1 MKYRKIDHTDIS
13 VSPVCLGTMT
23 FGTPV
28 GADDAVKLVEYAFE
42 KGINFIDTANM
53 YEGYARHP
61 GSSGGIAEECIGKAI
76 RGNRSKMI
84 IATKVGMN
92 VGPTP
97 VDNGVSREAIEH
109 NLTKSLQRLRTDYVD
124 IYYAH
129 RNDPMVDPLDLA
141 VSMNREIEKGR
152 IRHYAVSNYTG
163 GQMMALLAACDT
175 NHLKRP
181 VMCQPPLSLLD
192 TDSMS
197 DIIYVCQREE
207 IAVVP
212 YKILCGGLL
221 SGKYL
226 PNQPAPEGSRRSE
239 QPSWLPDLPPAAME
253 KLEAIRGI
261 CAKAGVPMT
270 RYAIEFV
277 LRQQNVVSA
286 IIGVKNA
293 GQIDMAIDA
302 AEALESHR
310 H

>member
-1 MKYRKIDHTDIS
+1 
-13 VSPVCLGTMT
+13 
-23 FGTPV
+23 
-28 GADDAVKLVEYAFE
+28 VEYAFD

-53 YEGYARHP
+53 YEGYARRP
-61 GSSGGIAEECIGKAI
+61 GSSGGVAEECIGRAI
-76 RGNRSKMI
+76 RNNRSKMI

-92 VGPTP
+92 VGPAP
-97 VDNGVSREAIEH
+97 ADNGVSREAIEH

-129 RNDPMVDPLDLA
+129 RYDPLVDPLDLA
-141 VSMNREIEKGR
+141 SSMNREIEKGR

-163 GQMMALLAACDT
+163 SQLTALLSACDA
-175 NHLKRP
+175 NHLIRP

-192 TDSMS
+192 TESMG

-226 PNQPAPEGSRRSE
+226 PNLPAPAGSRRSE

-253 KLEAIRGI
+253 KLEAVRGI
-261 CAKAGVPMT
+261 CTKIDLPMT
-270 RYAIEFV
+270 DYAIGFV
-277 LRQQNVVSA
+277 LHQQNVVSA
-286 IIGVKNA
+286 IVGVKNEA
-293 GQIDMAIDA
+293 QIDMAIKAADA
-302 AEALESHR
+302 LKLR
-310 H
+310 